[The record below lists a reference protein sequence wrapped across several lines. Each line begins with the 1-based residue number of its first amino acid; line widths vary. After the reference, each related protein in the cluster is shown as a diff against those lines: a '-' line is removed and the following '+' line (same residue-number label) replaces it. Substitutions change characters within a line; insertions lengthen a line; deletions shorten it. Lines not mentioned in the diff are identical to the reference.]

1 MTGLSLLAM
10 IISLSRLQFPS
21 FKHFLSLSTEISW
34 DRGWRIPFYCNSSGI
49 YSTPHDLFSPLWLPK
64 FRHFHALLKIPTKVH
79 TLKVREPEGTR
90 DLTLCIFFFETLSLA
105 RALRLFTLSFSE
117 LMEYSCLWQP
127 GLFRNFFERNSSLSL
142 HIKQRR
148 CPVMKYKAFLVFLW
162 HAVDSRCSCLCGG
175 C

>member
-1 MTGLSLLAM
+1 MTGLSLLGNDHFF
-10 IISLSRLQFPS
+10 ITFTISFIQAFPFS
-21 FKHFLSLSTEISW
+21 I
-34 DRGWRIPFYCNSSGI
+34 DRDKLEQRPANTFYYNSSGI